1 MSRPAII
8 PGSTSKSIDVYI
20 QDTAGAALTGLAYN
34 TASLV
39 AYYRRPGG
47 SATAITLAT
56 LANAQAAF
64 SSGGFVAVDGTNC
77 PGLYRLDIPNAAIE
91 VGVDSVIIE
100 LKGAASMSPCVVEIP
115 LAATPGAL
123 RINKVV
129 SATAS
134 TLTMDAGAPST
145 TDFYKRNRVK
155 IVAGTGAGQSRYI
168 SAQSGQALTVTP
180 NWVTTPDTTSVFE
193 IVDFGL
199 DASTQAELVAAIWGE
214 SRGAYTT
221 AGTFGK
227 ALQDADLRAALWQVA
242 IAEAYSTDGANATP
256 VQLLYEIAAA
266 LTEVVKSGDQLLI
279 KKRDGTTTAFTLQ
292 CSPDADEPTSITRIS

>member
-8 PGSTSKSIDVYI
+8 PGSTSQSIDVYI

-56 LANAQAAF
+56 LANAQAAY

-77 PGLYRLDIPNAAIE
+77 PGLYRLDIPNAAID
-91 VGVDSVIIE
+91 VGVGSVIIE
-100 LKGAASMSPCVVEIP
+100 LKGASSMSPCVVEIP
-115 LAATPGAL
+115 LLATPGAL
-123 RINKVV
+123 RINKA
-129 SATAS
+129 ATAAAG

-168 SAQSGQALTVTP
+168 SGQSGQVLTVTP
-180 NWVTTPDTTSVFE
+180 NWVTTPDSTSVFE
-193 IVDFGL
+193 VVDFGL
-199 DASTQAELVAAIWGE
+199 DSATLAELVAAIWGE
-214 SRGAYTT
+214 SRSAYTT

-256 VQLLYEIAAA
+256 VQLLYEIAQA